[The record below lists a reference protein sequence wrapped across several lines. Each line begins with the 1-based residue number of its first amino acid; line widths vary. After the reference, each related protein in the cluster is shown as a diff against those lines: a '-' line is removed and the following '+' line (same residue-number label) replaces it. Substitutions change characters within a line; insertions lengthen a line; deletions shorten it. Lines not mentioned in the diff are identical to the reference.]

1 MLVIIF
7 YKLQHMPK
15 FFFTKA
21 KYQDFHVDATN
32 LSTMNVC
39 LQEFDWLR
47 QCVYPILALVHA
59 IFKPTSFPDL

>member
-1 MLVIIF
+1 MHLSSVYMIE
-7 YKLQHMPK
+7 
-15 FFFTKA
+15 A
-21 KYQDFHVDATN
+21 KYQDFHVDATS

-47 QCVYPILALVHA
+47 QRVYPILALVHA

>member
-1 MLVIIF
+1 MHLSSVYMIE
-7 YKLQHMPK
+7 
-15 FFFTKA
+15 A

-32 LSTMNVC
+32 LSTTNVS

-47 QCVYPILALVHA
+47 QRVYPILALVRA